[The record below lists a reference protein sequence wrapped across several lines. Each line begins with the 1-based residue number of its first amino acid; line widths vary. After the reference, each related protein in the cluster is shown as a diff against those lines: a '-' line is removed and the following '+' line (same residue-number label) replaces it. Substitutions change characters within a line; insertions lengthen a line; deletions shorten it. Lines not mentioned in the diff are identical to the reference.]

1 MAFNCSPRNLTQV
14 TSAVTPVFP
23 VYNTAEKTD
32 NTAENMEH
40 TVESTVENTSAM
52 IMYIY
57 MYNTAG
63 NTDNTAENTS
73 AFAENTADNT
83 FATISDNTDLYYG
96 VATGNR
102 LLKMIRLFCR
112 IKYLL

>member
-1 MAFNCSPRNLTQV
+1 
-14 TSAVTPVFP
+14 
-23 VYNTAEKTD
+23 
-32 NTAENMEH
+32 
-40 TVESTVENTSAM
+40 VENTSSM
-52 IMYIY
+52 IIYIY

-63 NTDNTAENTS
+63 NTDNTAKNTS

-102 LLKMIRLFCR
+102 LLKMIGLFCR
-112 IKYLL
+112 IKSYYRALLAKETCDFKEPTNRSHSIS